1 MSNIEYKISFKSL
14 KQPFWVLYQSINRMI
29 RILDSNDS
37 IIVFRQ
43 GKIVMKD
50 G

>member
-1 MSNIEYKISFKSL
+1 
-14 KQPFWVLYQSINRMI
+14 MI

-50 G
+50 SKRFIKILVKNT